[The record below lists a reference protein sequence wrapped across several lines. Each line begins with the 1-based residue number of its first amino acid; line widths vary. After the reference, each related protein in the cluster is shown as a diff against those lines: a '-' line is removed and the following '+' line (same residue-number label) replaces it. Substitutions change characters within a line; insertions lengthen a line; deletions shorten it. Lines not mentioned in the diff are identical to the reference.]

1 MFAKQANNWVF
12 LNIIPFI
19 DNHKIRAKKVVLEL
33 FELLL
38 TQRDDINIIS
48 LTRTIKRQNRKFI
61 VVFSVNLCF
70 LLLSFWGFLIL
81 LFLICFFRHFAIPI
95 SIDYQHVTSNQ

>member
-1 MFAKQANNWVF
+1 LQKYENYFRERHKTLKIFAKQANNWVF

-48 LTRTIKRQNRKFI
+48 LT
-61 VVFSVNLCF
+61 
-70 LLLSFWGFLIL
+70 
-81 LFLICFFRHFAIPI
+81 
-95 SIDYQHVTSNQ
+95 

>member
-12 LNIIPFI
+12 RNIIPFI

-48 LTRTIKRQNRKFI
+48 LT
-61 VVFSVNLCF
+61 
-70 LLLSFWGFLIL
+70 
-81 LFLICFFRHFAIPI
+81 
-95 SIDYQHVTSNQ
+95 

>member
-1 MFAKQANNWVF
+1 MYENNFRERHETLKMFAKQANNWVF

-38 TQRDDINIIS
+38 TQR
-48 LTRTIKRQNRKFI
+48 
-61 VVFSVNLCF
+61 
-70 LLLSFWGFLIL
+70 
-81 LFLICFFRHFAIPI
+81 
-95 SIDYQHVTSNQ
+95 